1 VSAESEVRDA
11 LVAHAALIAVVPAAR
26 ISVDAVDQGGVR
38 PYIAFAS
45 QGYSADLGLDNTL
58 HATATTIDIQC
69 IGSDRAEAIE
79 VRDLVRAALSAA
91 GLPSDRGSAG
101 FDPEQGLE
109 VEVVTVDWFDV

>member
-1 VSAESEVRDA
+1 VSAESEVRAA

-26 ISVDAVDQGGVR
+26 ISADAVEQGLAR
-38 PYIAFAS
+38 PYIAS
-45 QGYSADLGLDNTL
+45 
-58 HATATTIDIQC
+58 TIDIQC

-79 VRDLVRAALSAA
+79 VRDLVRDALSAA

-101 FDPEQGLE
+101 FDPDQGLE

>member
-26 ISVDAVDQGGVR
+26 ISVDAVEQGLAR

-45 QGYSADLGLDNTL
+45 QGYAADLGLDNTL

-69 IGSDRAEAIE
+69 IGSDRAEACAP
-79 VRDLVRAALSAA
+79 RCPLLDSRATAAAPDSTPSKDLKSKL
-91 GLPSDRGSAG
+91 
-101 FDPEQGLE
+101 
-109 VEVVTVDWFDV
+109 